1 MMTLAKKYFL
11 SLETLVEGFS
21 TDTLN
26 STVSVSGITIDSRLV
41 KQGDCFV
48 ALKGTQTD
56 GAHYIEQAIGAG
68 AVAVLVDAQS
78 ELSVDQSRLSVPV
91 IGINQLSSRLSEIA
105 GRFYG
110 NPSHDMDVVAF
121 TGTNGKTTCSLLYAQ
136 LLAKATLL
144 GERQKSAYIGTTGYG
159 VAESQSLN
167 ASDQP
172 FKTKRSGDVQL
183 TTPDAVSVQRIMAEL
198 AMSGTQSVALEA
210 SSHSLV
216 QCRLQSIAIAIAV
229 FTNLSRDHLDY
240 HPDLKS
246 YAAAKARLFELP
258 SVQTAIINLDDPVG
272 VEIAANL
279 RPEMQ
284 LITFSLDNQV
294 ADIHCRQMDLD
305 ASGIRAQLVTP
316 WGEGEITSSL
326 IGGFNLSNLL
336 AVIAV
341 ACARGVNLEN
351 CLQLLPELEAAP
363 GRMQSMSAN
372 AEPQVIIDY
381 AHTPDA
387 LEKALQAIKPYCLGQ
402 LWLVFGCGGNRDKG
416 KRIEM
421 GKIANQFADR
431 IIVTNDNPRFEQPE
445 QIAEQILQGIDGDVT
460 VELDRRRAI
469 STSILQAESQ
479 DIILIAGKGHEDYQ
493 IIGGTRL
500 PFSDQQEALIALEAV
515 QTSREHHNKGGVS

>member
-1 MMTLAKKYFL
+1 M
-11 SLETLVEGFS
+11 
-21 TDTLN
+21 
-26 STVSVSGITIDSRLV
+26 
-41 KQGDCFV
+41 
-48 ALKGTQTD
+48 
-56 GAHYIEQAIGAG
+56 
-68 AVAVLVDAQS
+68 
-78 ELSVDQSRLSVPV
+78 
-91 IGINQLSSRLSEIA
+91 
-105 GRFYG
+105 
-110 NPSHDMDVVAF
+110 
-121 TGTNGKTTCSLLYAQ
+121 
-136 LLAKATLL
+136 
-144 GERQKSAYIGTTGYG
+144 
-159 VAESQSLN
+159 
-167 ASDQP
+167 
-172 FKTKRSGDVQL
+172 
-183 TTPDAVSVQRIMAEL
+183 
-198 AMSGTQSVALEA
+198 
-210 SSHSLV
+210 
-216 QCRLQSIAIAIAV
+216 
-229 FTNLSRDHLDY
+229 
-240 HPDLKS
+240 
-246 YAAAKARLFELP
+246 P

-336 AVIAV
+336 AVIAA
-341 ACARGVNLEN
+341 ACARGITLEN
-351 CLQLLPELEAAP
+351 CLQLLPELQTAP

-493 IIGGTRL
+493 IIGDTRL

>member
-1 MMTLAKKYFL
+1 MMTLAKKYFA
-11 SLETLVEGFS
+11 SLERLVQGFS
-21 TDTLN
+21 TDTLS
-26 STVSVSGITIDSRLV
+26 STISVSGITIDSRSV
-41 KQGDCFV
+41 KEGDCFI
-48 ALKGTQTD
+48 AIKGTQTD
-56 GAHYIEQAIGAG
+56 GALYVEQAVAAG
-68 AVAVLVDAQS
+68 AMAVLVDAQS

-172 FKTKRSGDVQL
+172 FKTKRSGDGQL

-216 QCRLQSIAIAIAV
+216 QCRLQSIEIDIGV

-336 AVIAV
+336 AVIAA
-341 ACARGVNLEN
+341 ACARGITLEN
-351 CLQLLPELEAAP
+351 CLQLLPELQTAP

-431 IIVTNDNPRFEQPE
+431 IIITNDNPRFEQPE

-493 IIGGTRL
+493 IIGDTRL